1 MSLLLERMMEVQ
13 SLIELPQRCIEG
25 TLPQEDRPRLLLKSY
40 RALSAGSLVE
50 DDTAARICY
59 QYLNLFILHS
69 RNYGVFFG
77 LLILVLF
84 LLNSD
89 LSEIIF
95 STHYTIHPSRSI
107 RLLFGATLAISLLL
121 TIVEVAL
128 AHSTTIVEVTFS
140 HSNTRPPRA
149 VLHVCQLV
157 CSTSIEATPA
167 ISLLLAII
175 QVKLAHSNT
184 ILSLHL
190 RIRRRGEHNITF
202 ADQNYSHTSTYSRD
216 YPSTLAFVSRVQSK
230 A

>member
-1 MSLLLERMMEVQ
+1 MSLLLERMMEVH
-13 SLIELPQRCIEG
+13 SLIELPQRCIEA

-40 RALSAGSLVE
+40 HALSAGSLVE

-59 QYLNLFILHS
+59 QCLNLFILHS
-69 RNYGVFFG
+69 HNYGVFFG
-77 LLILVLF
+77 LVILVLF

-89 LSEIIF
+89 LSAIF
-95 STHYTIHPSRSI
+95 STHHAIHPSRSI

-157 CSTSIEATPA
+157 CSTPI
-167 ISLLLAII
+167 
-175 QVKLAHSNT
+175 
-184 ILSLHL
+184 
-190 RIRRRGEHNITF
+190 
-202 ADQNYSHTSTYSRD
+202 
-216 YPSTLAFVSRVQSK
+216 
-230 A
+230 